1 MFGRL
6 MSRSSVVVEEVR
18 SNRVPRPPTWAG
30 ASRFRLRVLL
40 VDDEIDQLLP
50 LADILRHGGMAATIA
65 TSVDEVLFEVQ
76 MSSPDVVVLDADMAD
91 RGLFSQ
97 LRALISTLPVVLMN
111 SGTRHDA
118 MWGAMLATVGVACI
132 AKPVDARKLIDLLSD
147 SSRFTMHSAQ

>member
-1 MFGRL
+1 

-30 ASRFRLRVLL
+30 CASRSWLQVLL

-50 LADILRHGGMAATIA
+50 LADVLRHAGMAPTIA
-65 TSVDEVLFEVQ
+65 TSVDEVLFEVE

-91 RGLFSQ
+91 RGLLSQ

-111 SGTRHDA
+111 SGARHDA

-132 AKPVDARKLIDLLSD
+132 DKPVDARKLIDLLSD
-147 SSRFTMHSAQ
+147 SSRFTRCSATRAR